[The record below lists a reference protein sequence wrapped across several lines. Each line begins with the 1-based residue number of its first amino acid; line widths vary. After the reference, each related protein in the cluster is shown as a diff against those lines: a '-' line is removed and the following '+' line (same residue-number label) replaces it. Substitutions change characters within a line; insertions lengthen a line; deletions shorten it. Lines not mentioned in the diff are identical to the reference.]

1 MWILALGPVHSS
13 LREREPMSDASRSL
27 SVLVVGDDPL
37 LAQELEAALE
47 SAASARTV
55 VRFAGRYEEAAS
67 QFRAESPQLV
77 CVALYGKPADFA
89 AFVRDVQALE
99 PDTAL
104 VGIRDARVDERTE
117 GPLLVEA
124 VRAGLIDVLQRPVS
138 SRELSA
144 VLAKLQ
150 GRSDERF
157 GCVTAF
163 HSTKGG
169 VGKSTLSINVACEL
183 AQGHPDEVLLV
194 DCSLQ
199 LGVCSSALDLPAG
212 GSVADAV
219 RERDRLD
226 AMLLRELAEPHPET
240 GLRVLAAPRDAIAA
254 SDVDDRG
261 IARVLGMARRT
272 FRHVV
277 VDTLPIVDG
286 VMLTILDLADC
297 VYLVN
302 QGTVPDVIGAAR
314 LLEVLDE
321 IGIDASRRRIVLNR
335 NTPRFPGRLLA
346 REVAERLGQ
355 PVDFEVPYDRKVF
368 TALNL
373 GRPRILA
380 RSLPWAAWP
389 RMIRRVAAEV
399 ERVAEESK
407 PPAEDAASHAERVV
421 AQAVGVDRE
430 REAGLED
437 VP

>member
-1 MWILALGPVHSS
+1 MQ
-13 LREREPMSDASRSL
+13 SR
-27 SVLVVGDDPL
+27 PH
-37 LAQELEAALE
+37 
-47 SAASARTV
+47 
-55 VRFAGRYEEAAS
+55 
-67 QFRAESPQLV
+67 LV

-89 AFVRDVQALE
+89 GFVRDVQALD

-104 VGIRDARVDERTE
+104 VGIRDARGDERVE

-124 VRAGLIDVLQRPVS
+124 VRAGLVDVLQRPVS
-138 SRELSA
+138 SRELST
-144 VLAKLQ
+144 VLAKLRD
-150 GRSDERF
+150 RSDERF
-157 GCVTAF
+157 GCITAF

-169 VGKSTLSINVACEL
+169 VGKSTLSINVACAL
-183 AQGHPDEVLLV
+183 AQAYPDDVLLV

-199 LGVCSSALDLPAG
+199 LGVCSSALDLPSG

-226 AMLLRELAEPHPET
+226 ALLLRELAEPHGET
-240 GLRVLAAPRDAIAA
+240 GLRVLAAPRDAIEA
-254 SDVDDRG
+254 SEVDDRG

-346 REVAERLGQ
+346 SEVATRLGQ
-355 PVDFEVPYDRKVF
+355 PVDFEVPYDRKVY

-373 GRPRILA
+373 GRPRILT
-380 RSLPWAAWP
+380 RGLPWAAWP
-389 RMIRRVAAEV
+389 RVIRRVTAEV
-399 ERVAEESK
+399 ERVAEGSTPRSEG
-407 PPAEDAASHAERVV
+407 AASHAERAV
-421 AQAVGVDRE
+421 AEAVGAGP
-430 REAGLED
+430 EAEAAFEET
-437 VP
+437 P